1 MAENESTCSLRFSVC
16 NTQRVTKII
25 AETLQVSRM
34 MQIVQAAPRQLS
46 GPERLFA
53 GSSTDRINM
62 TPASVNFIKAVTKG
76 PLLSSERQR
85 AAEWERNVPIH

>member
-1 MAENESTCSLRFSVC
+1 MKALTVYDSQFG

-34 MQIVQAAPRQLS
+34 MHIVQAAPLQLS
-46 GPERLFA
+46 GLEQLIA
-53 GSSTDRINM
+53 GSSTDRFNM
-62 TPASVNFIKAVTKG
+62 TPAFANLIKAIPKD